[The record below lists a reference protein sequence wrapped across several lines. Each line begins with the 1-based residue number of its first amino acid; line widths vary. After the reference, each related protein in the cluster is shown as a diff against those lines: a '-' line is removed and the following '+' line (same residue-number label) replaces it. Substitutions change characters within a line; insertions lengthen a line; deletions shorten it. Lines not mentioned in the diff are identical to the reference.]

1 MCHVGGQRILGSHR
15 RQTNPKGDQDA
26 EYLAHYLEF
35 FKHDNLIGLVDILRP
50 EARTGYTDIYII
62 TDLME
67 TDLHRVIY
75 SRQELSDEHIQYF
88 VYQILRGLLF
98 MHSANVIHRD
108 LKPSNLLL
116 VLLIRGRI
124 KVVTCRSATSALPAD
139 TSTKR
144 KKRPNTW

>member
-1 MCHVGGQRILGSHR
+1 MLS
-15 RQTNPKGDQDA
+15 TFP
-26 EYLAHYLEF
+26 YYLEF

-50 EARTGYTDIYII
+50 EARTGYIDIYII

-116 VLLIRGRI
+116 VLSVRVRI
-124 KVVTCRSATSALPAD
+124 KVVICRSVISALPAAM
-139 TSTKR
+139 SIKKKR
-144 KKRPNTW
+144 RPNTW